1 MNPRK
6 ALIVSLVL
14 IALTSLYINVFLV
27 GNKVKVQREAT
38 LASFP
43 KLIEDWKGSD
53 QLFSNNTLENL
64 LVDEYIMRKFT
75 KEKNSIW
82 LYIGYYNNESKG
94 GPHSPRH
101 CYPGSG
107 FNPIKNELIDIPVI
121 DKGRDKIRPNK
132 YVFARGIER
141 EIVIYWYQARGRV
154 ISDEYAE
161 KIYLIFDKIFRKR
174 SDEALIRFSIAATPE
189 TEEAQGKLLES
200 FVSTVYP
207 LIPKVV
213 PD

>member
-1 MNPRK
+1 MSTRK
-6 ALIVSLVL
+6 TLIASIALI
-14 IALTSLYINVFLV
+14 AFTSLYVNVFLE
-27 GNKVKVQREAT
+27 GNKVIVKREGS

-43 KLIEDWKGSD
+43 KVIEGWEGSD
-53 QLFSNNTLENL
+53 QLFPNSILENL
-64 LVDEYIMRKFT
+64 GVDEYIMRRFT
-75 KEKNSIW
+75 KGKNSIW

-107 FNPIKNELIDIPVI
+107 FNPIKNELILIPVKHI
-121 DKGRDKIRPNK
+121 GRDNILPNK
-132 YVFARGIER
+132 YIFARGMER

-161 KIYLIFDKIFRKR
+161 KYYLIRDKIFRKR
-174 SDEALIRFSIAATPE
+174 SDEALIRFSIAATSE
-189 TEEAQGKLLES
+189 TEEAQGKVLES
-200 FVSTVYP
+200 FVSAVYP
-207 LIPKVV
+207 EIPKVV

>member
-1 MNPRK
+1 
-6 ALIVSLVL
+6 
-14 IALTSLYINVFLV
+14 VFLE
-27 GNKVKVQREAT
+27 GDKAKVARERT

-43 KLIEDWKGSD
+43 VSIGGWVGSD
-53 QLFSNNTLENL
+53 QEFPNSILKIL

-75 KEKNSIW
+75 KGNNSIW

-107 FNPIKNELIDIPVI
+107 FNPIKNEIISIPVVRT
-121 DKGRDKIRPNK
+121 GRDKINPNK
-132 YVFARGIER
+132 YVFARGMER

-161 KIYLIFDKIFRKR
+161 KYYVIRDKIFRKR
-174 SDEALIRFSIAATPE
+174 SDEALIRFSIAATAE

-207 LIPKVV
+207 EIPKVV